1 MAVRDSLVDEVMDG
15 IRDYGTMAAM
25 ISGGNPIVI
34 MMMAEWMSVLMS
46 KLVQWGTIT
55 EDERLRLQALLQA
68 ETRANKER
76 QAKQQENGERDLLAE
91 MGI

>member
-1 MAVRDSLVDEVMDG
+1 MAVRDSRVDDVMDG

-46 KLVQWGTIT
+46 KLVQWGTLT
-55 EDERLRLQALLQA
+55 EDEQQQVQQKLQA
-68 ETRANKER
+68 ETRANEKHAAR
-76 QAKQQENGERDLLAE
+76 QQENGERDLLAE